1 MISGLC
7 RLIGKCC
14 LSSNQRGR
22 TGALAPASLWV
33 GFPHRQVGGD
43 SRVPQN
49 EVAGVRSRFLPNFFF
64 PGSGAR
70 FMADIEHF
78 DPRTRF
84 IKLSYARNILLLIGS
99 FLVGWNSWVLI
110 SLPQMVG
117 REPEMPWFVLRGEI
131 LKQVGQEKDADPEKS
146 VLALRNKDV
155 KEFANY
161 EAAARATI
169 NAERK
174 ILEATLLEKSPPCP
188 GLGSPQ
194 ACSHWLPHF
203 SSRGWREPWPWF
215 PHFCF

>member
-1 MISGLC
+1 
-7 RLIGKCC
+7 
-14 LSSNQRGR
+14 
-22 TGALAPASLWV
+22 
-33 GFPHRQVGGD
+33 
-43 SRVPQN
+43 
-49 EVAGVRSRFLPNFFF
+49 
-64 PGSGAR
+64 
-70 FMADIEHF
+70 MADIEHF

-117 REPEMPWFVLRGEI
+117 REPEKPWFILRGEI

-169 NAERK
+169 NTERK
-174 ILEATLLEKSPPCP
+174 VLEATLLEKSPPVSWAGITTGVFTLVAAFFLPWMAGALAVVAAFLFLATCGVEIYQFGSS
-188 GLGSPQ
+188 GLLNGIIIKLVCLVLYFY
-194 ACSHWLPHF
+194 AGRFALEAETGH
-203 SSRGWREPWPWF
+203 RVK
-215 PHFCF
+215 